1 MKIFSG
7 IQPTGTLHIGNYL
20 GAIKQWIDLQKKN
33 SCIFSIVDLHA
44 ITTPYS
50 PKEMQKNILSA
61 AMDYLAAGL
70 DSKKC
75 IIFVQS
81 QVKEH
86 AELAWLLETLT
97 PMGELERM
105 TQFKEKGKLTM
116 LLKELQTD
124 INVLIKEMSILT
136 KELSGLVN
144 TLSKKILYRK
154 EQIILLKESQKH
166 LRQEQCLDNKNQ
178 VGKNEK
184 LFSLLEKVIN
194 LLEEDTREKD
204 VFLREKYSAVI
215 TASNALIKDHQKIEE
230 ARNKIE
236 LGLLAY
242 PVLMAADI
250 LLYKADTV
258 PVGEDQQQHV
268 ELSRVLAKKFN
279 NKFGKTFP
287 EPKTQLS
294 KFGARIMALNDP
306 SQKMSKSLGPQS
318 YIALIDSPEAIR
330 EKIKTAVTD
339 SGKEIK
345 YDKENKAAISNLL
358 TIYRLFSNK
367 PITDIE
373 RKYGNKGYAEFKKDL
388 AEVIIKELADFQKK
402 RKRLEKNPKQVEK
415 ILADGAKKAQK
426 IATATMKEIK
436 TKMGL

>member
-20 GAIKQWIDLQKKN
+20 GAIKQWIDLQKKAN
-33 SCIFSIVDLHA
+33 CIFSIVDLHA
-44 ITTPYS
+44 ITTPYN

-61 AMDYLAAGL
+61 AMDYLAAGM

-86 AELAWLLETLT
+86 AELAWILETLT

-105 TQFKEKGKLTM
+105 TQFKEKSQQH
-116 LLKELQTD
+116 KEN
-124 INVLIKEMSILT
+124 INA
-136 KELSGLVN
+136 G
-144 TLSKKILYRK
+144 
-154 EQIILLKESQKH
+154 
-166 LRQEQCLDNKNQ
+166 
-178 VGKNEK
+178 
-184 LFSLLEKVIN
+184 LFS
-194 LLEEDTREKD
+194 
-204 VFLREKYSAVI
+204 
-215 TASNALIKDHQKIEE
+215 
-230 ARNKIE
+230 
-236 LGLLAY
+236 Y

-318 YIALIDSPEAIR
+318 YIALIDSPETIR

-345 YDKENKAAISNLL
+345 YDKESKAAISNLL
-358 TIYRLFSNK
+358 TIYHLFSNK

-373 RKYGNKGYAEFKKDL
+373 KKYGNKGYAEFKKDL

-402 RKRLEKNPKQVEK
+402 RKELEKNPKQVEK

-426 IATATMKEIK
+426 IATATMEEIK
-436 TKMGL
+436 KKMGL